1 MHKDLLKSF
10 QIFIIWLEVI
20 HKVELFNT
28 EIQRFTLQMLKI
40 AYF

>member
-1 MHKDLLKSF
+1 MHKDLLKLF

-20 HKVELFNT
+20 HKVELLNT
-28 EIQRFTLQMLKI
+28 KIQFTLQMLNL